1 MYKPRTPYD
10 RYDQE
15 RGLSFQAR
23 GCATSIYW
31 TPLMIHYITRYFAT
45 TTNEEL
51 AGLVGVSQR
60 TLIRKARQLGLSKD
74 KDWLANI
81 WEERRLM
88 AKAASKAKG
97 YPGCFKPGNMI
108 GEEYRFKKGV
118 TKKNIRL

>member
-15 RGLSFQAR
+15 RGISFQAR
-23 GCATSIYW
+23 GSAISIYW
-31 TPLMIHYITRYFAT
+31 TPLMIHYITSYFAT

-74 KDWLANI
+74 KDWLAKI

-88 AKAASKAKG
+88 ARASSKAKG

-118 TKKNIRL
+118 TKNKQL